1 MTKAEIVQAL
11 YTRVGGFSKKESAD
25 IVDLVFEMMKETLG
39 RGEKIKISGFGNFVL
54 RDKRQRPG
62 RNPQTGD
69 PIKISERRVLTF
81 KASQIL
87 KQALN
92 AKEVAKENAKE
103 RNGGTAPHGAAPGA
117 ASVSSAASPA
127 GAPGSRDGAS
137 NGGMTGSSSTHQA
150 AASGV
155 NVPLT
160 AAVAAGESAKE

>member
-87 KQALN
+87 KLALN
-92 AKEVAKENAKE
+92 PKKAAGAPNG
-103 RNGGTAPHGAAPGA
+103 NGGNGNGTTNVSSSQTPAAAAAAAPGSGGTGA
-117 ASVSSAASPA
+117 SSA
-127 GAPGSRDGAS
+127 
-137 NGGMTGSSSTHQA
+137 
-150 AASGV
+150 GV
-155 NVPLT
+155 T
-160 AAVAAGESAKE
+160 SAEAKEQ